1 MAEESLS
8 LPLFNAIE
16 AANGGLF
23 ISRGVGTHPR
33 RLIDSFELIFVREG
47 TLNLSE
53 AGRSFDV
60 SRNEALILW
69 PGREHRGTQ
78 PYPPGLQFY
87 WVHFTLAALPGARSK
102 AAPTLLIP
110 QHTRVARPE
119 QMNALFR
126 RLLNEQATY
135 GVQPVPSGL
144 MLGLMLWEIGIS
156 SAIGPQLDGSAPI
169 LASRADTLIRTHFH
183 EPISASSL
191 AARLRCNT
199 DYLGRVFRRIYH
211 CTLTEAI
218 HAQRLRHAKTLL
230 AEGQLGVDQVAQQ
243 CGFDD
248 PGYFR
253 RRFKRA
259 EGMSPNHYRQLHMRV
274 HVNTA

>member
-1 MAEESLS
+1 MPEQSLS

-33 RLIDSFELIFVREG
+33 RAIDSFELIFLREG
-47 TLNLSE
+47 TLSLSE
-53 AGRSFDV
+53 AGRNFEV
-60 SRNEALILW
+60 SQNEALILW

-78 PYPPGLQFY
+78 PYPAGLQFY
-87 WVHFTLAALPGARSK
+87 WVHFTLPAARRKLAQ
-102 AAPTLLIP
+102 TLVIP
-110 QHTRVARPE
+110 QHTRIARPE
-119 QMNALFR
+119 QMNTLFR

-144 MLGLMLWEIGIS
+144 MIGLMLWEIGIS
-156 SAIGPQLDGSAPI
+156 SAIGAQLDGSAPI

-183 EPISASSL
+183 EAISASGI
-191 AARLRCNT
+191 AAKLRCNT

-218 HAQRLRHAKTLL
+218 HAQRLRHAKSLL

-253 RRFKRA
+253 RLFKRA
-259 EGMSPNHYRQLHMRV
+259 EGMSPNNYRRLHMRV